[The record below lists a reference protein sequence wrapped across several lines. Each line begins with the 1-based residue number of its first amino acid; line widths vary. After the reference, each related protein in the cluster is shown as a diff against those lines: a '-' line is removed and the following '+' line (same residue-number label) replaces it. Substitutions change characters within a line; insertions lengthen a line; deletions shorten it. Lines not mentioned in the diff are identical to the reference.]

1 MHPLLTL
8 RKMKYEFRSNPLNVG
23 YISKINFPFQTMLG
37 SVHNW
42 LSFED
47 IPTVFVT
54 KNLGM
59 AFISLHPTV
68 PRVSVPYYAIYSI
81 DLPANWLT
89 TIT

>member
-8 RKMKYEFRSNPLNVG
+8 GKMKYEIRSNPLNVVRMG
-23 YISKINFPFQTMLG
+23 YVFKINFPFQTMLG
-37 SVHNW
+37 IVHNW

-81 DLPANWLT
+81 DLSAN
-89 TIT
+89 